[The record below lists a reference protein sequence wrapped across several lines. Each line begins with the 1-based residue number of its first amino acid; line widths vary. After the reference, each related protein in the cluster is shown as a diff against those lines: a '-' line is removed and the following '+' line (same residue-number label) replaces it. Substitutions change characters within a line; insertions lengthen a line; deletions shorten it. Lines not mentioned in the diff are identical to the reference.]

1 MLKKKKITARM
12 LAVFLGLCSVIGS
25 ISTVNAA
32 PILNVKEDKSQNSDT
47 EKISEEENEEV
58 KSELSYEGYTLKWE
72 DSFDGDSLNLNDW
85 NIETHEPGWVNNE
98 LQEYTD
104 SSDNIYVKDG
114 KLVLKPIKKVD
125 ENGNVSYT
133 SGRVNTQNKHDFKY
147 GIFEASAKVP
157 EGKGFLPAF
166 WMIPTNENLYGQ
178 WPRCGE
184 IDIMEVLGD
193 KTDTSYGTIHFGNP
207 HSERQGNYTL
217 DTGSFSDEYHKFSVE
232 WEPGKIR
239 WYVDGKLIHTAD
251 DWYSAT
257 EGQGEIT
264 YPAPF
269 DQPFYL
275 ILNLAVGGNWP
286 GNPDD
291 TTDFENAEYNI
302 DYVRVYQ
309 KDSYDENVEK
319 PEKEVILRDPDE
331 NGNYMINGDFSV
343 EEDLADEA
351 DWIFLTTLG
360 GEASAQIKENQIHI
374 DTTNE
379 GTVDY
384 SVQLVQPNL
393 PMKKGGVYQLTFDAY
408 AEEDRT
414 MKVGVSAPDRSYMRY
429 MQDTVVE
436 LSPEKKTY
444 TYEFT
449 MTNDD
454 DANGRLEFNLG
465 AAGSKASVKIGNVSL
480 KKISEIAIEDDKKT
494 ILADGNYVYNG
505 SFQEGKNRL
514 GYWDVKEHNGAE
526 VSVTNENNIRKLKIA
541 ASDSVSS
548 DNPAVVSQSELALS
562 GGKKYQLSFMA
573 EGEAGKKVQVIV
585 AGQSFEAELTGKEQV
600 YTYKFTTEENLK
612 NQDIVLQV
620 NEPGIFYLDD
630 IRVVEDSLIKN
641 GSFTAGF
648 AGYECFV
655 DGSISSEV
663 SYVVDSLSENNAA
676 DFTIGNTGDAAWKIQ
691 LKQNNIELEKDQWY
705 RLSLEAKSS
714 IDRKIMFA
722 LQRDGSADDNW
733 NPYSGEKI
741 IDLTSDYQTYDIVF
755 QMKDETDLKTVL
767 SISMGAVDGIQISQK
782 HRVCIDNIKLEKIEM
797 PEPKELLVSGSA
809 HVQELGWQD
818 YVTDGELIGTSGQ
831 AKRLEAVRIRLE
843 NNSLKG
849 SIVYRAHVQDIGWQD
864 YVTDGELA
872 GTTGKSKRLEAI
884 EINLTEEVA
893 EQYDIYYRA
902 HIQNYG
908 WLGWAKNGE
917 KSGSQGYG
925 LRMEGIE
932 IQLVKKGETGPEST
946 GEAFIKVGDEKANP
960 ELSYMAH
967 VQNIGWQPEVM
978 AGELCGTEGK
988 SLRMEALKVNLD
1000 TDGIEGEIRYAAHV
1014 QNIGWQSYVQSGEL
1028 AGTTGKSLRIEA
1040 VKMQLTEEMA
1050 ERYDIYYRTYI
1061 QNYGWLGWAKNGEI
1075 AGSVGHS
1082 LRVESIEIQLVEKG
1096 QKAPES
1102 TKEPSIR

>member
-1 MLKKKKITARM
+1 M
-12 LAVFLGLCSVIGS
+12 
-25 ISTVNAA
+25 
-32 PILNVKEDKSQNSDT
+32 
-47 EKISEEENEEV
+47 
-58 KSELSYEGYTLKWE
+58 
-72 DSFDGDSLNLNDW
+72 
-85 NIETHEPGWVNNE
+85 
-98 LQEYTD
+98 
-104 SSDNIYVKDG
+104 
-114 KLVLKPIKKVD
+114 
-125 ENGNVSYT
+125 
-133 SGRVNTQNKHDFKY
+133 
-147 GIFEASAKVP
+147 
-157 EGKGFLPAF
+157 
-166 WMIPTNENLYGQ
+166 
-178 WPRCGE
+178 
-184 IDIMEVLGD
+184 
-193 KTDTSYGTIHFGNP
+193 
-207 HSERQGNYTL
+207 
-217 DTGSFSDEYHKFSVE
+217 
-232 WEPGKIR
+232 
-239 WYVDGKLIHTAD
+239 
-251 DWYSAT
+251 
-257 EGQGEIT
+257 
-264 YPAPF
+264 
-269 DQPFYL
+269 
-275 ILNLAVGGNWP
+275 
-286 GNPDD
+286 
-291 TTDFENAEYNI
+291 
-302 DYVRVYQ
+302 
-309 KDSYDENVEK
+309 
-319 PEKEVILRDPDE
+319 
-331 NGNYMINGDFSV
+331 
-343 EEDLADEA
+343 
-351 DWIFLTTLG
+351 
-360 GEASAQIKENQIHI
+360 
-374 DTTNE
+374 
-379 GTVDY
+379 
-384 SVQLVQPNL
+384 
-393 PMKKGGVYQLTFDAY
+393 
-408 AEEDRT
+408 
-414 MKVGVSAPDRSYMRY
+414 
-429 MQDTVVE
+429 
-436 LSPEKKTY
+436 
-444 TYEFT
+444 
-449 MTNDD
+449 
-454 DANGRLEFNLG
+454 
-465 AAGSKASVKIGNVSL
+465 
-480 KKISEIAIEDDKKT
+480 
-494 ILADGNYVYNG
+494 
-505 SFQEGKNRL
+505 
-514 GYWDVKEHNGAE
+514 
-526 VSVTNENNIRKLKIA
+526 
-541 ASDSVSS
+541 
-548 DNPAVVSQSELALS
+548 
-562 GGKKYQLSFMA
+562 
-573 EGEAGKKVQVIV
+573 
-585 AGQSFEAELTGKEQV
+585 
-600 YTYKFTTEENLK
+600 K

-663 SYVVDSLSENNAA
+663 SYVVDSLSEDNAA

-782 HRVCIDNIKLEKIEM
+782 HRVCIDNIKLEKIET

-884 EINLTEEVA
+884 EINVTEEVA

-946 GEAFIKVGDEKANP
+946 GEAFIKVGDEKADP

-1050 ERYDIYYRTYI
+1050 ERYDIYYRTHI

-1082 LRVESIEIQLVEKG
+1082 LRVQSIEIQLVEKG